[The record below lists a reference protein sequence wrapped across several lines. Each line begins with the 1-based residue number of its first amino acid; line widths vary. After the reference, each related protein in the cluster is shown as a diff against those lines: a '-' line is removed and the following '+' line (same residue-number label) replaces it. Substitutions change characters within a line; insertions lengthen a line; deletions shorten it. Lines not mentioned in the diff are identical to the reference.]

1 MTTPFNQQ
9 VIEEFRA
16 NHGRVGGMFEGA
28 RLILLT
34 TTGARSG
41 RPHTTPVG
49 FLPDPG
55 GLLVIASAGGAD
67 RHPAWYHNLVAN
79 PRVTVETGPF
89 TLEADAVVL
98 EGAEREEIWARAV
111 ESDPGWAEYQR
122 KTARVIPVVALHPV
136 RMSYADLPEGDFL
149 TVVHDAF
156 RRDLR
161 LIRDEVAQ
169 GRGLGAQLRVN
180 CLTFCGGMR
189 HHHQNEDSDL
199 FPYLRGRHPELAPVL
214 DHLHEQHRILAG
226 LLNDLQETVV
236 SGTGD
241 LAATVDRLVT
251 EIEAHL
257 DGEEA
262 QLVPVLNA
270 LRRREDR
277 LTANRITGPDTF
289 DTVLAAL
296 TGMSAGPPPLPPD
309 ADTAE
314 PFALP
319 VPGRWANASGRLP
332 QEAGVVLYVHGG
344 GFEQRNPAFEHPM
357 AYHLSKAAGRP
368 AFNVDYSLAPE
379 HPFPVAHDEMV
390 TAYRALLAEGV
401 PAKRTVL
408 VGESSGATLV
418 LEMLLTL
425 RTEGVPLPGAV
436 VPVSPITDFTLTSPS
451 IDAPAGRDV
460 VGREVLEH
468 VVGQYLNGRPN
479 DQAPQSPIHGD
490 LAGLPRILLVVGG
503 DEVLLDDS
511 RRYAEAAAEAGVE
524 VTLDVYEGM
533 PHAFH
538 IAVLPDPRLPVGAT
552 FLKRLSAWL
561 GEDR

>member
-34 TTGARSG
+34 TTGARTG

-49 FLPDPG
+49 FLSDPDR
-55 GLLVIASAGGAD
+55 LLVIASAGGAD
-67 RHPAWYHNLVAN
+67 RHPAWYHNLVAD
-79 PRVTVETGPF
+79 PRVTVETGQL

-111 ESDPGWAEYQR
+111 ESDPGWAQYQR
-122 KTARVIPVVALHPV
+122 NTARIIPVVALHL
-136 RMSYADLPEGDFL
+136 DGD
-149 TVVHDAF
+149 DA
-156 RRDLR
+156 R
-161 LIRDEVAQ
+161 LVLNASQRQED
-169 GRGLGAQLRVN
+169 RLRVN
-180 CLTFCGGMR
+180 R
-189 HHHQNEDSDL
+189 
-199 FPYLRGRHPELAPVL
+199 V
-214 DHLHEQHRILAG
+214 
-226 LLNDLQETVV
+226 
-236 SGTGD
+236 
-241 LAATVDRLVT
+241 
-251 EIEAHL
+251 
-257 DGEEA
+257 
-262 QLVPVLNA
+262 
-270 LRRREDR
+270 
-277 LTANRITGPDTF
+277 TGPDTF
-289 DTVLAAL
+289 DTVLTSL
-296 TGMSAGPPPLPPD
+296 SAGPPPLPPG

-319 VPGRWANASGRLP
+319 VPGRWANASGRAP

-344 GFEQRNPAFEHPM
+344 GFEQRMPEFEHPM
-357 AYHLSKAAGRP
+357 AYHLSKAVGRP

-379 HPFPVAHDEMV
+379 HPFPVAHDEVV

-401 PAKRTVL
+401 PAERTVL
-408 VGESSGATLV
+408 FGESSGATLV

-425 RTEGVPLPGAV
+425 RAEGVPLPGAV
-436 VPVSPITDFTLTSPS
+436 VTVSPITDFTLTNPS

-468 VVGQYLNGRPN
+468 VIGQYLNGRPN

-490 LAGLPRILLVVGG
+490 LAGLPRMLLVVGG
-503 DEVLLDDS
+503 VEALLDDS

-524 VTLDVYEGM
+524 VTLDIYEGM

-538 IAVLPDPRLPVGAT
+538 IAVLPDPQLPVGVT

-561 GEDR
+561 GADR